1 MKTFEH
7 NLAMVLG
14 HSMVWESTRLEVDNG
29 IPQGFYR
36 NGGSPAPTT
45 QEAMAEVMKAYR
57 ENIIPMIQQQVAAAR
72 QYEPEMQALREQVSP
87 REQQLNLN
95 LYRQFGPQFAQAS
108 SEIARQNAEQQALT
122 DLGIVR
128 GTGRELVRE
137 AMRTQKEADPEA
149 YRARELAL
157 ANLERLQGSLLD
169 PNAGLGGGERAEIER
184 SLARE
189 NFARGTGATPTAT
202 STVANAMAFG
212 QAGEA
217 RRAQRQS
224 AIANAAQLAAG
235 AVQPLSS
242 RIDTFQL
249 TSTGGGCLEAS
260 VRHVFFPAQA
270 ADLKDS
276 PSARAIAERQ
286 DAWKADLPQ
295 DDQALWDW
303 LSALDDASRLSLL
316 AHCVSF
322 GVNALYE
329 KPNPYGG
336 NGVSQHGL
344 ERRLTQ
350 ADRLARATGLD
361 MVEAG
366 WRPSVDNYLGR
377 VPKRRIVE
385 AVREGAG
392 DRAAQL
398 IEHLKKAEMGKEAE
412 RLLADARWLPEP
424 LRLAD
429 TDTSS
434 ETAEPEAEASS
445 VDLPAFLSADEEASD
460 EDTEPLPA
468 IAAE

>member
-14 HSMVWESTRLEVDNG
+14 HSIVWESARLEVDNG

-45 QEAMAEVMKAYR
+45 QESMAEVMKAYR
-57 ENIIPMIQQQVAAAR
+57 ENLLPMIQQQVAAAR
-72 QYEPEMQALREQVSP
+72 QYEPEMQTLREQVSP

-122 DLGIVR
+122 DLGIVS

-249 TSTGGGCLEAS
+249 TTGRPSINVGEQRTGGAREVGQESNAMGMNLFGNASQMRQQENQINAQRKTALDQFSQVMGSLPSCCWTFAEAYYGWDNIPDS
-260 VRHVFFPAQA
+260 VRVSR
-270 ADLKDS
+270 DLHYT
-276 PSARAIAERQ
+276 
-286 DAWKADLPQ
+286 PQ
-295 DDQALWDW
+295 RREGYRMM
-303 LSALDDASRLSLL
+303 SRY
-316 AHCVSF
+316 V
-322 GVNALYE
+322 
-329 KPNPYGG
+329 
-336 NGVSQHGL
+336 
-344 ERRLTQ
+344 
-350 ADRLARATGLD
+350 
-361 MVEAG
+361 
-366 WRPSVDNYLGR
+366 
-377 VPKRRIVE
+377 VPKMQQSKVWR
-385 AVREGAG
+385 AVVNTLLIKPMTAHAEWYVNGKGFGWIFTPLQKFYLAVWEHYGSRAG
-392 DRAAQL
+392 VP
-398 IEHLKKAEMGKEAE
+398 AEVYN
-412 RLLADARWLPEP
+412 
-424 LRLAD
+424 LRLAAGPWN
-429 TDTSS
+429 SGIY
-434 ETAEPEAEASS
+434 P
-445 VDLPAFLSADEEASD
+445 V
-460 EDTEPLPA
+460 
-468 IAAE
+468 